1 MRFDD
6 RLRTVLDLPSRDP
19 HDRAVRWRQLVDL
32 LARPGSEIDSPY
44 ARAALHVLREEREG
58 VDQEVR
64 ASAARAVAARPLP
77 FELVQALAADVL
89 KVSAPVL
96 ATASLDAV
104 QWAAVFDLADEETR
118 RFIVAL
124 HPEARPVATIP
135 EMPAIATPAEAAP
148 PAMLISDVIARIERV
163 REAKYNPHDRQP
175 PARTE
180 APESASLFRWE
191 ATPSGEFAWVEGA
204 PRGALIGRPMF
215 DSAAVRG
222 HGRCEI
228 ARAFKTRTPF
238 RNALL
243 TLGNETLLGGE
254 WQVSGIPAFE
264 PTSGRFAGYRGIA
277 RRANAAPV
285 EMEAPHPDSLRELAH
300 EIKTPLNAI
309 MGFAQIIEGQM
320 FGPADD
326 SYRERAAQIVAQS
339 HLLLGAIE
347 DLDFAAKI
355 QSGEGGRQD
364 TDIAAVLEAIDP
376 EMHRLAQR
384 AGVEIRTLVEPHLP
398 SCPVDGALIERL
410 LVRLVRTVIDCAH
423 AGESLQL
430 TAARWNDRSSLAID
444 RPQAMQ
450 GLRDHDLLDPRFAT
464 EQGRAGIGNFGFS
477 LRLVRGIAQLVGGD
491 LTFAAGRLVLVLPRT
506 GLRSP
511 MQRRYRRLAGRG
523 L

>member
-1 MRFDD
+1 
-6 RLRTVLDLPSRDP
+6 LDQPSRDP

-32 LARPGSEIDSPY
+32 LARPGSDINSPY
-44 ARAALHVLREEREG
+44 ARAALHLIREEREG

-64 ASAARAVAARPLP
+64 ASAARSVAARPVP
-77 FELVQALAADVL
+77 FELVLAFAADVL

-104 QWAAVFDLADEETR
+104 QWAAVIEQADEETR
-118 RFIVAL
+118 RFILAL
-124 HPEARPVATIP
+124 HPEAKPVAPAP
-135 EMPAIATPAEAAP
+135 EVPAATMAAEAAP

-163 REAKYNPHDRQP
+163 REARYNPQDRQP
-175 PARTE
+175 PALAE

-204 PRGALIGRPMF
+204 PRGALIGRPIF
-215 DSAAVRG
+215 DSAATRG
-222 HGRCEI
+222 QGRSDI

-243 TLGNETLLGGE
+243 TLGNETLLAGE
-254 WQVSGIPAFE
+254 WQLSGIPAFE

-277 RRANAAPV
+277 RRANAAAPEV
-285 EMEAPHPDSLRELAH
+285 EAPHPDSLRELAH

-320 FGPADD
+320 FGPAED

-355 QSGEGGRQD
+355 QSGEGGNRD
-364 TDIAAVLEAIDP
+364 TDLAAVLEAIDL

-398 SCPVDGALIERL
+398 PCPVDGALIERL
-410 LVRLVRTVIDCAH
+410 LARLVGTVIDCAH

-450 GLRDHDLLDPRFAT
+450 GLHDRELLDPRFAADH
-464 EQGRAGIGNFGFS
+464 GRSGIGNFGFS

-491 LTFAAGRLVLVLPRT
+491 LTFGAGRLVLVLPRT